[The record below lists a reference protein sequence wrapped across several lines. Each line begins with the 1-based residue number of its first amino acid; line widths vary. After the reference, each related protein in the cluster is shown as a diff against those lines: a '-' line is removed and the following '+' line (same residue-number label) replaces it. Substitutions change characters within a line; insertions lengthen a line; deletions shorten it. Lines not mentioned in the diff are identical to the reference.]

1 MRLDVS
7 CPNCDGVFE
16 VEDVVVGEI
25 LDCPDCGISLKVMS
39 TGEDLHL
46 GIAAEEEEDWGQ

>member
-1 MRLDVS
+1 MHMKVS

-16 VEDVVVGEI
+16 VGDVVVGEI
-25 LDCPDCGISLKVMS
+25 LDCPDCGISLKVM
-39 TGEDLHL
+39 TIGDNLDL

>member
-1 MRLDVS
+1 MRVDVS

>member
-1 MRLDVS
+1 MHMEVS

-16 VEDVVVGEI
+16 VGDVVVGEI
-25 LDCPDCGISLKVMS
+25 LDCPDCGISLKVM
-39 TGEDLHL
+39 TIGDNLDL